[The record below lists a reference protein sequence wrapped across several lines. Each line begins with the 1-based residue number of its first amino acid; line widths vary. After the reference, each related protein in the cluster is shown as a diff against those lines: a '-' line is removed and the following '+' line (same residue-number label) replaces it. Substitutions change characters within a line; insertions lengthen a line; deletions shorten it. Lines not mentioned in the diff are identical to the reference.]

1 MKDHPDSYDIHISGR
16 FSPSR
21 FFMTF
26 GPILRVRS
34 HNIRPLF
41 RGDGVMLSDPKHE
54 DRLDRLT
61 EQLRLAPAIT
71 PDLIS
76 NVIADACIRLP
87 VLTRAGKTARIDQ
100 LIKAGAWSDAA
111 LALIEL
117 ELPAW
122 KLRRLVYEDG
132 EWFCSLSKQ
141 PNLPV
146 ALDDTADAHHEVL
159 PLAILSAF
167 VEARRTNSAVR
178 ETSSPRVPRVQPTS
192 GIVICCD
199 NFA

>member
-1 MKDHPDSYDIHISGR
+1 
-16 FSPSR
+16 
-21 FFMTF
+21 
-26 GPILRVRS
+26 
-34 HNIRPLF
+34 
-41 RGDGVMLSDPKHE
+41 MLSDPKHE

-61 EQLRLAPAIT
+61 EQLRLAPALT
-71 PDLIS
+71 GKLVS
-76 NVIADACIRLP
+76 NDVADAGTRIP
-87 VLTRAGKTARIDQ
+87 VLNKAGKATRRLDQ
-100 LIKAGAWSDAA
+100 LIEAGAWSDAA

-146 ALDDTADAHHEVL
+146 ALDDSADACHDVL
-159 PLAILSAF
+159 PLVILSAF
-167 VEARRTNSAVR
+167 VEARRKTSAVR
-178 ETSSPRVPRVQPTS
+178 EPSSPTVPQVRPTS
-192 GIVICCD
+192 GYAICCD

>member
-1 MKDHPDSYDIHISGR
+1 
-16 FSPSR
+16 
-21 FFMTF
+21 
-26 GPILRVRS
+26 
-34 HNIRPLF
+34 
-41 RGDGVMLSDPKHE
+41 MLSDPKYQ

-61 EQLRLAPAIT
+61 EQLRLAPALT

-76 NVIADACIRLP
+76 NVVVDACIRLP
-87 VLTRAGKTARIDQ
+87 VLNKAGKAIRLDQ
-100 LIKAGAWSDAA
+100 LIAAGAWSDAA

-122 KLRRLVYEDG
+122 KLCRLVYEDG

-141 PNLPV
+141 PNVPV
-146 ALDDTADAHHEVL
+146 ALDDTADACHDVL

-167 VEARRTNSAVR
+167 VEARRKTSAVC
-178 ETSSPRVPRVQPTS
+178 ETSSPTVPQVRPTS
-192 GIVICCD
+192 GYAICCD

>member
-1 MKDHPDSYDIHISGR
+1 
-16 FSPSR
+16 
-21 FFMTF
+21 
-26 GPILRVRS
+26 
-34 HNIRPLF
+34 
-41 RGDGVMLSDPKHE
+41 MLSDPKHE
-54 DRLDRLT
+54 DRLDRLM
-61 EQLRLAPAIT
+61 EQLRLSPALT
-71 PDLIS
+71 PDLIGA
-76 NVIADACIRLP
+76 VIADACIRLP
-87 VLTRAGKTARIDQ
+87 VLNKAGKAARIDQ
-100 LIKAGAWSDAA
+100 LINAGAWSDAA

-146 ALDDTADAHHEVL
+146 ALDDTADACHEVL

-167 VEARRTNSAVR
+167 LEARRGTSATREISSSAVPKIR
-178 ETSSPRVPRVQPTS
+178 PTS

>member
-1 MKDHPDSYDIHISGR
+1 
-16 FSPSR
+16 
-21 FFMTF
+21 
-26 GPILRVRS
+26 
-34 HNIRPLF
+34 
-41 RGDGVMLSDPKHE
+41 MLLNPKHE
-54 DRLDRLT
+54 DRHDRLMK
-61 EQLRLAPAIT
+61 QLRLAPALT
-71 PDLIS
+71 ADLIS
-76 NVIADACIRLP
+76 NVVAGACTRLP
-87 VLTRAGKTARIDQ
+87 VLNKAGKAARLDQ

-122 KLRRLVYEDG
+122 KLRRLIYEDG

-146 ALDDTADAHHEVL
+146 EFDDTADARHEVL

-167 VEARRTNSAVR
+167 VEARRGTNAAR
-178 ETSSPRVPRVQPTS
+178 ETSFPTVPRVQPTT
-192 GIVICCD
+192 GFAICCD

>member
-1 MKDHPDSYDIHISGR
+1 
-16 FSPSR
+16 
-21 FFMTF
+21 
-26 GPILRVRS
+26 
-34 HNIRPLF
+34 
-41 RGDGVMLSDPKHE
+41 MLSDPKHE
-54 DRLDRLT
+54 DHLDRLM
-61 EQLRLAPAIT
+61 EQLRLAPALT
-71 PDLIS
+71 PDLIGA
-76 NVIADACIRLP
+76 VIADACIRLP
-87 VLTRAGKTARIDQ
+87 VLNKAGKAARIDQ
-100 LIKAGAWSDAA
+100 LINAGAWSDAA

-146 ALDDTADAHHEVL
+146 ALDDTADACHEVL

-167 VEARRTNSAVR
+167 LEARRGTSATR
-178 ETSSPRVPRVQPTS
+178 ETSSPTVPQVRPTS
-192 GIVICCD
+192 GYAICCD

>member
-1 MKDHPDSYDIHISGR
+1 MALRLATPLVATTPLGRGTRHQVQCIGASCGRACRSAIPRSSRAWIFMKAHSDSYDIHISGR
-16 FSPSR
+16 FGPSR

-26 GPILRVRS
+26 GPILRLRSVR
-34 HNIRPLF
+34 PMLLW
-41 RGDGVMLSDPKHE
+41 DGVMLSDPKHE

-61 EQLRLAPAIT
+61 EQLRLAPALT
-71 PDLIS
+71 RDLIS
-76 NVIADACIRLP
+76 NVIADACIRFP
-87 VLTRAGKTARIDQ
+87 VLHRAGKAARIDR
-100 LIKAGAWSDAA
+100 LIEAGAWSDAV

-146 ALDDTADAHHEVL
+146 AFDDTADARH
-159 PLAILSAF
+159 
-167 VEARRTNSAVR
+167 
-178 ETSSPRVPRVQPTS
+178 
-192 GIVICCD
+192 
-199 NFA
+199 